1 MDEAV
6 RRRRREEARRRTYR
20 QRRLGALAA
29 VATLVVLVV
38 AVPLLLGGGD
48 ATDPAAR
55 GETADAAAPPELPR
69 GGREILPRY
78 RVVGFYGAPQ
88 DDELGELGIGTPDQA
103 AKRLEKQARPYA
115 RGKREVL
122 PAMEL
127 IAVVAAG
134 SAGDDGM
141 YRTRQRPG
149 VIRRYLEAARRHEAL
164 LLLDVQPGRS
174 DFMSEVRALEPFL
187 REPDVSLALD
197 PEWHVGPTEVPGQVI
212 GSVDAAEVNEVSA
225 YLAAITR
232 EHELPQKLLVIHQFT
247 EDMVQGKEQLQ
258 QQPGIALVLN
268 VDGFGT
274 AANKIAKYDLFA
286 RQPPRTHRGF
296 KLFYREDEGLMS
308 PRDVLKLRPQPELIV
323 YE

>member
-1 MDEAV
+1 VDEAARL
-6 RRRRREEARRRTYR
+6 RRRHEARARVRR
-20 QRRLGALAA
+20 QRRLA
-29 VATLVVLVV
+29 VAALVGLVVLAL
-38 AVPLLLGGGD
+38 AVPLLLGGGGESESTAAKD
-48 ATDPAAR
+48 A
-55 GETADAAAPPELPR
+55 ADAAAPPELPR

-141 YRTRQRPG
+141 YRTRQRAG

-225 YLAAITR
+225 YLAAIAR
-232 EHELPQKLLVIHQFT
+232 ENDLPQKLLVIHQFT

-258 QQPGIALVLN
+258 EQPGVALVLN

-308 PRDVLKLRPQPELIV
+308 PRDVLRLRPQPELIV